1 MADVEFIQIPNTLR
15 KAKIGN
21 GPGKLDKTLL
31 ANAEKAIEAFGEGFS
46 DWIQDDID
54 AMEAARLRLS
64 QGEDAERALADLYRI
79 ALDLKGQGASFGYDV
94 VSAVGASL
102 TDFLDPVREG
112 KTNLSPLQLDVVTAH
127 VGAIRAV
134 ISEGLKDDGGATGQ
148 ALLNGLARIVA
159 KAHAAAGP

>member
-1 MADVEFIQIPNTLR
+1 MADAEFIQVPNTLR
-15 KAKIGN
+15 KAKMGS
-21 GPGKLDKTLL
+21 GPGKLDKNLL

-54 AMEAARLRLS
+54 EMEVARLRLS
-64 QGEDAERALADLYRI
+64 QEEEPDRALADLYRI
-79 ALDLKGQGASFGYDV
+79 ALDLKGQGTSFGYNV

-102 TDFLDPVREG
+102 TDFMDPIRESDAP
-112 KTNLSPLQLDVVTAH
+112 LSALQLDIVTAH

-159 KAHAAAGP
+159 KAQATAGP

>member
-1 MADVEFIQIPNTLR
+1 MADAEFIQPPNTLR
-15 KAKIGN
+15 KAKMGS
-21 GPGKLDKTLL
+21 GPGKLDKNLL

-46 DWIQDDID
+46 DWIQEDID
-54 AMEAARLRLS
+54 EMEAARLCLS
-64 QGEDAERALADLYRI
+64 QGEEPDRALADLYRI
-79 ALDLKGQGASFGYDV
+79 ALDLKGQGTSFGYNV

-102 TDFLDPVREG
+102 TDFMDPIRKSDVS
-112 KTNLSPLQLDVVTAH
+112 LSALQLDVVTAH

-159 KAHAAAGP
+159 KAQATAGP

>member
-1 MADVEFIQIPNTLR
+1 MADVEFIRPPNTLR

-31 ANAEKAIEAFGEGFS
+31 AKAEKAIEVFGEGFS

-54 AMEAARLRLS
+54 DLEAARLRLS
-64 QGEDAERALADLYRI
+64 QGDDPECALVDLYRI
-79 ALDLKGQGASFGYDV
+79 ALDLKGQGSSFGYDV

-102 TDFLDPVREG
+102 TDFLAPIREANG
-112 KTNLSPLQLDVVTAH
+112 TLSPLQLDVVTAH

-134 ISEGLKDDGGATGQ
+134 LSEGLKDDGGATGQ

-159 KAHAAAGP
+159 KAHAVAGQ